1 MGPGGD
7 GKSLELKISVCY
19 VRVKIDVMSCSH
31 WLELGEVFSGGR
43 GGSY

>member
-1 MGPGGD
+1 MGSGRV
-7 GKSLELKISVCY
+7 GKNISVAEDWCY
-19 VRVKIDVMSCSH
+19 VKIDVMSCTH